1 MAINGLKELF
11 GEGLRAVY
19 AANQRGA
26 EAAEATIQAA
36 SNPELKQMLQSGT
49 EMAKGQVKR
58 LEQVFQAVGA
68 QPSGRQNDMID
79 GIIAASRKIVD
90 EPTDASVRDAGIIAS
105 GQIAFHYYIAA
116 YGTLASY
123 ARTLDMNEAADLLHQ
138 TLEEFK
144 QHDEDYSRLAKQIV
158 NPRAS

>member
-1 MAINGLKELF
+1 MNELF
-11 GEGLRAVY
+11 GEGLRDVY

-26 EAAEATIQAA
+26 EAAEATAAAA

-58 LEQVFQAVGA
+58 LEQVFGAIGA
-68 QPSGRQNDMID
+68 QPSGRQNAVID
-79 GIIAASRKIVD
+79 GIITASRQIVD
-90 EPTDASVRDAGIIAS
+90 EPTDAAVRDAGIIAS

-123 ARTLDMNEAADLLHQ
+123 ARTLDMNEAADLLHR

-144 QHDEDYSRLAKQIV
+144 QHDEDYTRLAKQIV
-158 NPRAS
+158 NPRAN